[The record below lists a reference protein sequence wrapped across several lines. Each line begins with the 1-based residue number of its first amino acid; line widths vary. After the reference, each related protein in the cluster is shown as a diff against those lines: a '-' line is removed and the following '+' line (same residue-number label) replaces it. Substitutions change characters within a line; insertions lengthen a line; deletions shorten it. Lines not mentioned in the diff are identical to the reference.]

1 MKMNITSMKINN
13 TKPKKKLPDYKTLY
27 EIYKNEFIRNCE
39 NILIQNKTDF
49 INNYFEKIILIIKNR
64 YGEDILNKKDISLND
79 LKEKCEND
87 FIKDIYFPMRNTCL
101 AALEKYSSRSN
112 KKNFLVNF
120 IPHCSYD
127 QVPLHSC
134 GSKFLQIPISN
145 TNDQEYYAI
154 CTGCNK
160 CYYSSYIKMFCP
172 YCHKIFYSKLLDID
186 NNNQILYPA
195 TWEKYHCVQYKI
207 NEQMSCVNCGEL
219 LWLKNKKLFCKNCK
233 LTLKPEDIIWKC
245 NECGEEFKS
254 NAKIF
259 NPLEYKEIEYSLND
273 ALLYKKV
280 VKPSQLP
287 CGCITKEDINNY
299 DFYHKEKNQCNG
311 ILYYAKIGEKDFLI
325 CSKCNNICPL
335 NKFYWHCPLCAKK
348 FLWTEINVYVNNT
361 KININENNE
370 RYLRNN
376 KIRTS
381 YSSSNASSCDKK
393 EFMVNKN
400 NSYIKKLPENIHKNE
415 DRKHFRKENNILNNS
430 CTEKK
435 TKNIPLTFGDKNTI
449 CQDNKFNTTST
460 FYSSASNNYNLRVLD
475 STKRKNE
482 SIFSSHSCIA
492 NNQNKINTSLNND
505 HIIKNSP
512 INLNNNQDS
521 NFSSNL
527 NNFDFSANKE
537 HTLKEEYDFFN
548 SYSKN
553 SKKNGQKLHLKK
565 NYNISIDPY
574 VSSPKKTIDPNEST
588 QIYVPK
594 KHIHKAC
601 CSSCDTRQ
609 TNRQKEYASTTNKS
623 IVNKTKD
630 LINYRKIDSMV
641 YNKKNRNNYS
651 VGKRNTNTNI
661 KIVEFDNSN
670 NQESSKKYIEFS
682 LPKIQHSVNQEI
694 FTKLNTRKNILKNIM
709 DNTNNTT
716 TNRNNKYIN
725 RLRNANDSNA
735 NKVSIM
741 TMDKESYQKLNNT
754 NLNNSKFEKNKIFV
768 NKNDISIKNCK
779 KSNKEKYFSK
789 LNLTSAVDE
798 ENKKN
803 TKKIL
808 LTNPLNNQAIKKDR
822 LFYENSKKSNN
833 NKYMNKKKQ
842 IFENTTNTKTQITEY
857 SSKLKNNT
865 HKENK
870 ENKDNEEDDE
880 LKEFNFEE
888 YKIITQIGQG
898 TFGKIYLVQNKNGE
912 AFSMKKLLLSE
923 ELDVKSVVNEYQ
935 MCYKLKHNNIVK
947 IFGIY
952 NTKLDKTTYVVYVLM
967 EIGLTDWEK
976 EIRSYK
982 EKKIEYSE
990 KDLYQIVKQLTSV
1003 LAFLQK
1009 KNVSHRDIKPQNIL
1023 VFKNKIYK
1031 MADFG
1036 EAKQVANWTISMVNN
1051 SLKGTEL
1058 YMSPLLFNGL
1068 RTGQVDVKHNL
1079 FKSDVYSLGLSLLY
1093 ASTTDNKSLYD
1104 IRQFINMN
1112 DVKKYLKNN
1121 LGKKYSNKFIDLLCL
1136 MLEIHE
1142 KNRPDFVELEE
1153 IIKKWKI

>member
-1 MKMNITSMKINN
+1 
-13 TKPKKKLPDYKTLY
+13 
-27 EIYKNEFIRNCE
+27 
-39 NILIQNKTDF
+39 
-49 INNYFEKIILIIKNR
+49 
-64 YGEDILNKKDISLND
+64 
-79 LKEKCEND
+79 
-87 FIKDIYFPMRNTCL
+87 
-101 AALEKYSSRSN
+101 
-112 KKNFLVNF
+112 
-120 IPHCSYD
+120 
-127 QVPLHSC
+127 
-134 GSKFLQIPISN
+134 
-145 TNDQEYYAI
+145 
-154 CTGCNK
+154 
-160 CYYSSYIKMFCP
+160 
-172 YCHKIFYSKLLDID
+172 
-186 NNNQILYPA
+186 
-195 TWEKYHCVQYKI
+195 
-207 NEQMSCVNCGEL
+207 
-219 LWLKNKKLFCKNCK
+219 
-233 LTLKPEDIIWKC
+233 
-245 NECGEEFKS
+245 
-254 NAKIF
+254 
-259 NPLEYKEIEYSLND
+259 
-273 ALLYKKV
+273 
-280 VKPSQLP
+280 
-287 CGCITKEDINNY
+287 
-299 DFYHKEKNQCNG
+299 
-311 ILYYAKIGEKDFLI
+311 
-325 CSKCNNICPL
+325 
-335 NKFYWHCPLCAKK
+335 
-348 FLWTEINVYVNNT
+348 
-361 KININENNE
+361 
-370 RYLRNN
+370 
-376 KIRTS
+376 
-381 YSSSNASSCDKK
+381 
-393 EFMVNKN
+393 
-400 NSYIKKLPENIHKNE
+400 
-415 DRKHFRKENNILNNS
+415 
-430 CTEKK
+430 
-435 TKNIPLTFGDKNTI
+435 
-449 CQDNKFNTTST
+449 
-460 FYSSASNNYNLRVLD
+460 
-475 STKRKNE
+475 
-482 SIFSSHSCIA
+482 
-492 NNQNKINTSLNND
+492 
-505 HIIKNSP
+505 
-512 INLNNNQDS
+512 
-521 NFSSNL
+521 
-527 NNFDFSANKE
+527 
-537 HTLKEEYDFFN
+537 
-548 SYSKN
+548 
-553 SKKNGQKLHLKK
+553 
-565 NYNISIDPY
+565 
-574 VSSPKKTIDPNEST
+574 
-588 QIYVPK
+588 
-594 KHIHKAC
+594 
-601 CSSCDTRQ
+601 
-609 TNRQKEYASTTNKS
+609 
-623 IVNKTKD
+623 
-630 LINYRKIDSMV
+630 MV

-709 DNTNNTT
+709 DNANNTT

-1142 KNRPDFVELEE
+1142 KNKNGKLELPNCCICLSEVAKNEE
-1153 IIKKWKI
+1153 TVLLPCGHMFHWNCCLNWLKTNNTCPMCRFEIKD